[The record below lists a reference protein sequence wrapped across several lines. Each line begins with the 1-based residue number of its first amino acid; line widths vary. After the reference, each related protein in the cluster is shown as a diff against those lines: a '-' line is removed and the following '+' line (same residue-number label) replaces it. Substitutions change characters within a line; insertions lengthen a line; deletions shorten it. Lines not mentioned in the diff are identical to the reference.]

1 MKPSFVAGF
10 APIVKDVEASRAF
23 WADGLGIEFEE
34 RAPGYW
40 ATDDLEGVKHFGLWP
55 LSEAADAC
63 FGTATWP
70 NDIPEPTAGVELDV
84 ESADAVAPA
93 AAEMATRGYRL
104 LVGPKVEPWG
114 QTVARLLS
122 PEGILVGIV
131 YTPWMHEKTKE

>member
-10 APIVKDVEASRAF
+10 APIVRDVEASRAF
-23 WADGLGIEFEE
+23 WADGLGIPLTESS
-34 RAPGYW
+34 PGYW
-40 ATDDLEGVKHFGLWP
+40 ATDALEGVKHFGLWP

-63 FGTATWP
+63 FGTNTWP
-70 NDIPEPTAGVELDV
+70 ADVPEPVAGFEVDV

-93 AAEMATRGYRL
+93 AAEMAARGYRL
-104 LVGPKVEPWG
+104 LVEPKVEPWG

-131 YTPWMHEKTKE
+131 FTPWMHDES

>member
-23 WADGLGIEFEE
+23 WGDGLGIEMGET
-34 RAPGYW
+34 APGYW
-40 ATDDLEGVKHFGLWP
+40 ATDDLAGVRHFGLWP

-63 FGTATWP
+63 FGTDTWP
-70 NDIPEPTAGVELDV
+70 ADVPEPNAGLEFDV
-84 ESADAVAPA
+84 ESAEAVAPA
-93 AAEMATRGYRL
+93 AAEMAARGYRL
-104 LVGPKVEPWG
+104 LVEPKVEPWG

-131 YTPWMHEKTKE
+131 YTPWMHDKK